1 MFADRLSVAQVM
13 VLLDQAVEQLLFGC
27 SPDLSQFKGA
37 KIAQGGGN
45 RGRAKI
51 ESGLPAFFVARGV
64 VEDNTW
70 RQGDTL
76 FLLKLEQEPAADTIF
91 EVAVG
96 LSPIPGFT
104 KYAGDGRATFI
115 PMLLDDLTDKSDV
128 VLGDCFFAEG
138 EYHVHEK
145 RCTRIFS

>member
-1 MFADRLSVAQVM
+1 M
-13 VLLDQAVEQLLFGC
+13 VLPDQAVEQPLFGC
-27 SPDLSQFKGA
+27 SSDLSQFDGA
-37 KIAQGGGN
+37 KIGQFGGN
-45 RGRAKI
+45 RGRAEI

-70 RQGDTL
+70 RQNYTL
-76 FLLKLEQEPAADTIF
+76 LLFKLEQEPAADAVF

-96 LSPIPGFT
+96 LSPIPGIT

-115 PMLLDDLTDKSDV
+115 PMLLDDLAYEGIIV
-128 VLGDCFFAEG
+128 RGDCFFAVG
-138 EYHVHEK
+138 EYDVHEK